1 MLNHWGHFGGSPPL
15 PREHFEYPNGNPIL
29 NAKYARKKYGRS
41 AQSGRMMSP
50 IWSSPRPK
58 WLNRKLRD
66 RSRSTSCS
74 ARHDGASSSGA
85 SKSFSIH
92 AEYKFSVA
100 RFHVLRKGQRLPS
113 VARGRG
119 GSSLRTTISRVIM
132 LHSAGALSRASV
144 ACHVPAAGDAISAN
158 QKYGGP
164 PCRTRDLAATL
175 PSGAISES
183 SPASGVSAAK
193 MTRKGAPFHGA
204 IGEGKTAS
212 SAASSHMPDGACART
227 STA

>member
-1 MLNHWGHFGGSPPL
+1 MFHHALHFGGSPPP
-15 PREHFEYPNGNPIL
+15 PRGHFEDPNGRPIL

-50 IWSSPRPK
+50 IWSSRRPR

-74 ARHDGASSSGA
+74 AFHDGAASSGA

-92 AEYKFSVA
+92 AEYKFSVP

-119 GSSLRTTISRVIM
+119 GSSPRT
-132 LHSAGALSRASV
+132 A
-144 ACHVPAAGDAISAN
+144 
-158 QKYGGP
+158 
-164 PCRTRDLAATL
+164 
-175 PSGAISES
+175 
-183 SPASGVSAAK
+183 
-193 MTRKGAPFHGA
+193 
-204 IGEGKTAS
+204 
-212 SAASSHMPDGACART
+212 
-227 STA
+227 